1 MFAPAV
7 IRMDYRLPQ
16 IENAARNFG
25 VTLGEIATR
34 ANAAPHRAIAGEYL
48 RSRSALPMEVRAG
61 FYRELNY
68 CQSLPGHDEMLRIL
82 RAMQFLTL
90 LMNQVPDRVVDLVRF
105 ELTTS
110 SMPWKRAPNC
120 ATGP

>member
-1 MFAPAV
+1 
-7 IRMDYRLPQ
+7 
-16 IENAARNFG
+16 
-25 VTLGEIATR
+25 
-34 ANAAPHRAIAGEYL
+34 
-48 RSRSALPMEVRAG
+48 MEVRAG

-68 CQSLPGHDEMLRIL
+68 CRSVPEHDEMLRIL